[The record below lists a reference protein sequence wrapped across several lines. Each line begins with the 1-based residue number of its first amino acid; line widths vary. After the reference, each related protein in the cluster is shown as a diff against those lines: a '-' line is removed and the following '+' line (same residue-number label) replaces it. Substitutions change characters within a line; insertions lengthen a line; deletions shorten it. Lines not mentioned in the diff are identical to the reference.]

1 MKHAAIAALT
11 LLMVAGVGAAQTAPI
26 VSGEATAHVWVD
38 VVANIAVGV
47 VTPNVD
53 IGQVASGQFPAT
65 VIFRID
71 ANMESVLITII
82 ATDLYKGDDPE
93 SEWIIPVATGSGV
106 GATVQPTNANPMQGH
121 SDVLVWES
129 EAMLNGM
136 AAQQSETW
144 AFESCQNG
152 HFSQDVA
159 VTIPY
164 IQADPELPKGEYSGF
179 VRIIAELAVD
189 GQPGT

>member
-1 MKHAAIAALT
+1 MKHAAIAALALT
-11 LLMVAGVGAAQTAPI
+11 MLAGAAAAQTGAPI

-71 ANMESVLITII
+71 ANMESVLITVV

-93 SEWIIPVATGSGV
+93 SEWIIPVVTGSGV

-121 SDVLVWES
+121 SNVLIWQGQ
-129 EAMLNGM
+129 AMINGM
-136 AAQQSETW
+136 NARQSETW
-144 AFESCQNG
+144 AFESSQAG

-164 IQADPELPKGEYSGF
+164 NQADPELPKGEYSGF

-189 GQPGT
+189 ERPF